1 VGTPPSPV
9 RSQWAVPSLTPQP
22 RPSRSPSATFF
33 PRSASQLI
41 VPPPRLP
48 ARGLPKGL
56 LIALI
61 IAPCV
66 AAAVTRFARGR

>member
-1 VGTPPSPV
+1 MGGTVPDAAAPPGPV
-9 RSQWAVPSLTPQP
+9 TLLGLL
-22 RPSRSPSATFF
+22 

-48 ARGLPKGL
+48 ARGLPEGL

-61 IAPCV
+61 IAPCG